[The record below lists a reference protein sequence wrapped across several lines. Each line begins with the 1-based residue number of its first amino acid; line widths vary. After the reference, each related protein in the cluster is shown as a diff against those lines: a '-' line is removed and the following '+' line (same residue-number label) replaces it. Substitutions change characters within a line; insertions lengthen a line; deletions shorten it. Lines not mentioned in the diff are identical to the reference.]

1 MIEFLRTNASSTAR
15 QINMHKRFF
24 FFFLIL
30 LATVGGL
37 AQTKPAPSLPDK
49 LTTAEFARLM
59 MEMSE
64 PGGDFLSDNLISNET
79 AYVPVLSKLKEL
91 NATGGA
97 YIGVGP
103 EQNFTYIAKIRPR
116 IAFILDIRHLAA
128 MHHLLY
134 KALFHLSPDRPQFM
148 ARLLSRPLV
157 KDKPMAAT
165 AAVQELLDYFARA
178 KVDEALYA
186 ATLAEVR
193 KTIEKDFQIKLS
205 EMDGKELE
213 HVLHSFKADGM
224 EIAFRFGGGWR
235 YFPTLREIVAQTD
248 ANGKSGHFL
257 GSAEDYDFVRQLQM
271 KNLIIPITG
280 DFGGKKALAT
290 IGDYLRKN
298 GVTVT
303 AFYLSNVEQYLF
315 GDYTFG
321 AFVAN
326 VKKLPI
332 NEQSL
337 FIRSVLDRYDHPTH
351 APGHLFTML
360 LQRMG
365 VFVKDFD
372 DGKYKDYY
380 QLVITNYI
388 GVGK

>member
-1 MIEFLRTNASSTAR
+1 
-15 QINMHKRFF
+15 MHKRFLTTL
-24 FFFLIL
+24 LIL
-30 LATVGGL
+30 WATVGALG
-37 AQTKPAPSLPDK
+37 QPKPAASLPDK
-49 LTTAEFARLM
+49 LTNAEFARLM

-79 AYVPVLSKLKEL
+79 AYLPVLAKLKEL

-128 MHHLLY
+128 THHLLY
-134 KALFHLSPDRPQFM
+134 KALFHLSPERAQFLS
-148 ARLLSRPLV
+148 RLLSRPLA
-157 KDKPMAAT
+157 KEKPMAANV
-165 AAVQELLDYFARA
+165 AMNDLLSFFSSTKA
-178 KVDEALYA
+178 DEKFYA
-186 ATLAEVR
+186 ATLDEVR
-193 KTIEKDFQIKLS
+193 KTIEKDFQIKLTAA
-205 EMDGKELE
+205 DHKELE
-213 HVLHSFKADGM
+213 HVLHSFKADGL
-224 EIAFRFGGGWR
+224 EIAFRFGGGWS

-257 GSAEDYDFVRQLQM
+257 GSVEDYDFVRQLQM
-271 KNLIIPITG
+271 KNLVIPITG
-280 DFGGKKALAT
+280 DFGGKKALAA

-332 NEQSL
+332 NDQSL

-360 LQRMG
+360 LQRMT
-365 VFVKDFD
+365 VFVKDSD
-372 DGKYKDYY
+372 DGKYRDYY

>member
-1 MIEFLRTNASSTAR
+1 M
-15 QINMHKRFF
+15 QKRFLTTL
-24 FFFLIL
+24 LIL
-30 LATVGGL
+30 WATIGAL
-37 AQTKPAPSLPDK
+37 AQTKPAASLPDK
-49 LTTAEFARLM
+49 LTAAEFARLM
-59 MEMSE
+59 TEMSE

-79 AYVPVLSKLKEL
+79 AYLPVLAKLKEL

-134 KALFHLSPDRPQFM
+134 KALFHLSPERGQFL
-148 ARLLSRPLV
+148 ARLLSRPLA
-157 KDKPMAAT
+157 KDKPVAANAT
-165 AAVQELLDYFARA
+165 AQELLDYIART
-178 KVDEALYA
+178 KVDDAYYT

-205 EMDGKELE
+205 EMDVKELE
-213 HVLHSFKADGM
+213 HVLHSFKADGL
-224 EIAFRFGGGWR
+224 EIAFRFGGGWS
-235 YFPTLREIVAQTD
+235 YFPTLREVIAQTD

-280 DFGGKKALAT
+280 DFGGKKALAA

-315 GDYTFG
+315 GDYTFN

-332 NEQSL
+332 TDQSL

-351 APGHLFTML
+351 IPGHLFTML
-360 LQRMG
+360 LQRMT
-365 VFVKDFD
+365 VFVKDYD
-372 DGKYKDYY
+372 EGKYRDYY

>member
-1 MIEFLRTNASSTAR
+1 
-15 QINMHKRFF
+15 MHKRFLTTL
-24 FFFLIL
+24 LIL
-30 LATVGGL
+30 WATVGAL

-59 MEMSE
+59 TEMSE

-79 AYVPVLSKLKEL
+79 AYLPVLSKLKEL
-91 NATGGA
+91 NASGGA

-128 MHHLLY
+128 THHLLY
-134 KALFHLSPDRPQFM
+134 KALFHLSPERGQFL
-148 ARLLSRPLV
+148 ARLLSRPLA
-157 KDKPMAAT
+157 KEKPLAAN
-165 AAVQELLDYFARA
+165 AAINDLLGFFSNTKA
-178 KVDEALYA
+178 DEAFYI

-193 KTIEKDFQIKLS
+193 KTIEKDFEIKLA
-205 EMDGKELE
+205 EIDQKELE
-213 HVLHSFKADGM
+213 YVLRSFKADGL
-224 EIAFRFGGGWR
+224 EIAFRFGGGSS
-235 YFPTLREIVAQTD
+235 YFPTLREVIGQTD

-257 GSAEDYDFVRQLQM
+257 GSAEDYDFVRQMQM

-280 DFGGKKALAT
+280 DFGGKKALAA
-290 IGDYLRKN
+290 IGEYLRKN

-315 GDYTFG
+315 GDYTFS

-332 NEQSL
+332 NDQSL
-337 FIRSVLDRYDHPTH
+337 FIRAVLDRYDHPTH

-360 LQRMG
+360 LQRIG
-365 VFVKDFD
+365 VFVKDYD

-388 GVGK
+388 GVR

>member
-1 MIEFLRTNASSTAR
+1 
-15 QINMHKRFF
+15 MHKQFF
-24 FFFLIL
+24 LFFLIIW
-30 LATVGGL
+30 ATMGAL
-37 AQTKPAPSLPDK
+37 AQSKPVSSLPDR
-49 LTTAEFARLM
+49 LTNAEFARLM
-59 MEMSE
+59 TEMSE

-79 AYVPVLSKLKEL
+79 AYLPVLGKLKEL

-97 YIGVGP
+97 YLGVGP

-128 MHHLLY
+128 THHLLY
-134 KALFHLSPDRPQFM
+134 KALFHLSPERGQFL
-148 ARLLSRPLV
+148 ARLLSRPL
-157 KDKPMAAT
+157 DKEKPLAANV
-165 AAVQELLDYFARA
+165 AVPEMLEYFVRA
-178 KVDEALYA
+178 KADETFYA
-186 ATLAEVR
+186 ATMAEVR
-193 KTIEKDFQIKLS
+193 KTIEKDFQIKLTAA
-205 EMDGKELE
+205 DQKELE
-213 HVLHSFKADGM
+213 HVLHSFKADGL
-224 EIAFRFGGGWR
+224 EISFRFGGGWS

-280 DFGGKKALAT
+280 DFGGKKALAA

-351 APGHLFTML
+351 TSGHLFTML

>member
-1 MIEFLRTNASSTAR
+1 
-15 QINMHKRFF
+15 MHKRILLLS
-24 FFFLIL
+24 LIL
-30 LATVGGL
+30 LATIGAL
-37 AQTKPAPSLPDK
+37 AQTKPTPSLPDK
-49 LTTAEFARLM
+49 LTIAEFARLM
-59 MEMSE
+59 TEMSE

-79 AYVPVLSKLKEL
+79 AYLPVLAKLKEL

-128 MHHLLY
+128 THHLLY
-134 KALFHLSPDRPQFM
+134 KALFHLSPERGQFL
-148 ARLLSRPLV
+148 ARLLSRPLA
-157 KDKPMAAT
+157 KDKPLAANV
-165 AAVQELLDYFARA
+165 AVNELLDYFARA
-178 KVDEALYA
+178 KVDEALYT

-193 KTIEKDFQIKLS
+193 KTIEQDFQIKLTVS
-205 EMDGKELE
+205 DQKELE
-213 HVLHSFKADGM
+213 HVLHSFKADGLA
-224 EIAFRFGGGWR
+224 IAFRFGGGWS

-257 GSAEDYDFVRQLQM
+257 GSVEDYDFVRQLQM

-280 DFGGKKALAT
+280 DFGGKKALAA

-298 GVTVT
+298 NVTVT

-351 APGHLFTML
+351 VPGHLFTML
-360 LQRMG
+360 LQRMT
-365 VFVKDFD
+365 VFVKDSD
-372 DGKYKDYY
+372 EGKYRDYY

-388 GVGK
+388 GAGK

>member
-1 MIEFLRTNASSTAR
+1 
-15 QINMHKRFF
+15 MHKRI
-24 FFFLIL
+24 LIAL
-30 LATVGGL
+30 LISLATVGAL
-37 AQTKPAPSLPDK
+37 AQTKPAATLPDK
-49 LTTAEFARLM
+49 LTNAEFARLM
-59 MEMSE
+59 TEMSE

-79 AYVPVLSKLKEL
+79 AYLPVLAKLKEL

-128 MHHLLY
+128 THHLLY
-134 KALFHLSPDRPQFM
+134 KALFHLSPERGQFLS
-148 ARLLSRPLV
+148 RLLSRPLA
-157 KDKPMAAT
+157 KDKPLAANV
-165 AAVQELLDYFARA
+165 AVAELLDYFARTKA
-178 KVDEALYA
+178 DEAFYT

-205 EMDGKELE
+205 EADGKELE
-213 HVLHSFKADGM
+213 HVLRSFKADGI
-224 EIAFRFGGGWR
+224 EIAFRFGGGWS
-235 YFPTLREIVAQTD
+235 YFPTLREVIAQTD
-248 ANGKSGHFL
+248 ANGKAGHFL
-257 GSAEDYDFVRQLQM
+257 SSVEDYDFVRQLQM
-271 KNLIIPITG
+271 KNLVIPITG
-280 DFGGKKALAT
+280 DFGGKKALAA

-298 GVTVT
+298 NVTVT

-351 APGHLFTML
+351 TPGHLFTML
-360 LQRMG
+360 MQRIG
-365 VFVKDFD
+365 VFVKDYD
-372 DGKYKDYY
+372 ESKYKDYY

-388 GVGK
+388 GVSK

>member
-1 MIEFLRTNASSTAR
+1 
-15 QINMHKRFF
+15 MHKRFLTAL
-24 FFFLIL
+24 LIL
-30 LATVGGL
+30 WATIGAL
-37 AQTKPAPSLPDK
+37 AQTKPVAALPDK
-49 LTTAEFARLM
+49 LSTAEFSRLM
-59 MEMSE
+59 AEMSE

-79 AYVPVLSKLKEL
+79 AYLPVLAKLKEL
-91 NATGGA
+91 NAAGGA

-116 IAFILDIRHLAA
+116 IVFILDIRRLAA
-128 MHHLLY
+128 IHHLVY
-134 KALFHLSPDRPQFM
+134 KALFHLSPDRAQF
-148 ARLLSRPLV
+148 LSRLFSRSLPKEKPLT
-157 KDKPMAAT
+157 AT
-165 AAVQELLDYFARA
+165 ASLPEMLSYFGST
-178 KVDEALYA
+178 KPDEKFYA

-193 KTIEKDFQIKLS
+193 KTIEKDFQIKLT
-205 EMDGKELE
+205 EAEQKELE
-213 HVLHSFKADGM
+213 YVLHNFKSDGL
-224 EIAFRFGGGWR
+224 EIAFRFGGGWS
-235 YFPTLREIVAQTD
+235 YFPTLREIIAQTD

-257 GSAEDYDFVRQLQM
+257 GSVEDYEFVRQLQM

-280 DFGGKKALAT
+280 DFGGKKALTA

-360 LQRMG
+360 LQRMT
-365 VFVKDFD
+365 VFVKDYD

>member
-1 MIEFLRTNASSTAR
+1 MKLHKLSLTFL
-15 QINMHKRFF
+15 
-24 FFFLIL
+24 L
-30 LATVGGL
+30 LLTIGAL
-37 AQTKPAPSLPDK
+37 AQTKQTAAPSLPDK
-49 LTTAEFARLM
+49 LNAAEFARLM
-59 MEMSE
+59 TEMSE

-79 AYVPVLSKLKEL
+79 AYLPVLAKLKEL

-116 IAFILDIRHLAA
+116 IAFIIDIRHLAA
-128 MHHLLY
+128 THHLLY
-134 KALFHLSPDRPQFM
+134 KALFHLSPERGQFL
-148 ARLLSRPLV
+148 ARLLSRPMA
-157 KDKPMAAT
+157 KDKPLAANV
-165 AAVQELLDYFARA
+165 AVAEMLDYFVRT
-178 KVDEALYA
+178 KGDEAFFN

-193 KTIEKDFQIKLS
+193 KTIEKEFQIKLS
-205 EMDGKELE
+205 DTDQKELE
-213 HVLHSFKADGM
+213 YVLHSFKADGLD
-224 EIAFRFGGGWR
+224 IAFRFGGGWS
-235 YFPTLREIVAQTD
+235 YFPTLREVIAQTD

-257 GSAEDYDFVRQLQM
+257 ASVEDYDFVRQLQM

-280 DFGGKKALAT
+280 DFGGKKALAA

-298 GVTVT
+298 NVTVT

-360 LQRMG
+360 MQRIG
-365 VFVKDFD
+365 VFVKDYD
-372 DGKYKDYY
+372 EGKYKDYY

-388 GVGK
+388 GVR